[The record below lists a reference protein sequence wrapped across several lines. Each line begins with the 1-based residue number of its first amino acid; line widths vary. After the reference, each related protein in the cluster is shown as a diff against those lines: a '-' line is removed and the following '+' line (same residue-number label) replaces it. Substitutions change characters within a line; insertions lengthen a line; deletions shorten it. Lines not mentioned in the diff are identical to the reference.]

1 MESVISHQS
10 RIANLS
16 DKHCIFRSGDVMF
29 SVPAT
34 TVREVTIMPTIVP
47 VPLSH
52 PSLAG
57 IGNLR
62 SEFLPVIDLEPL
74 IGNQARLSADSG
86 QLLVMQCP
94 LGSWAIAIDKV
105 IAIDGIETHIDAGQR
120 NENTMS
126 VLMGTA
132 TYDGK
137 VISVLDVNGLQRIAQ
152 QTLEDQWH
160 GSQCVFP
167 STVSTPTSA
176 SKWNAV

>member
-1 MESVISHQS
+1 MESVLPNQS

-16 DKHCIFRSGDVMF
+16 DKHCVFQCGDAMF
-29 SVPAT
+29 SLPAT
-34 TVREVTIMPTIVP
+34 AVREVTMMPTVVP

-52 PSLAG
+52 PSLSG

-74 IGNQARLSADSG
+74 VGNQARLVAETG
-86 QLLVMQCP
+86 QLLVIESP

-105 IAIDGIETHIDAGQR
+105 IAIDGIETHVDAGQR
-120 NENTMS
+120 NENTIS

-132 TYDGK
+132 SYDGK

-152 QTLEDQWH
+152 QTLEGQWNAPEYVL
-160 GSQCVFP
+160 S
-167 STVSTPTSA
+167 STVSTTSSA
-176 SKWNAV
+176 SNWNAV